1 MSSEGRGAGRG
12 PRRGAGREARGRG
25 RARARAIED
34 LGMGARAIE
43 NPRVGIEAAVNPEV
57 DVRAAA
63 DPRVDGVIRALEE
76 FMKLKLPKF
85 DGRGD
90 LEAAS
95 LWIEELEKAFEVL
108 GCNDE
113 EKVTLTAYQLQGNT
127 NDWWEAT
134 MGRVFPADTA
144 QNWAMFV
151 ETFNSK
157 YFSESVQEQKLAEFM
172 RLRQGHRT
180 VEQYEV
186 DFTRLA
192 KFAPRMVENPLDRA
206 RRFRDSLR

>member
-1 MSSEGRGAGRG
+1 MSSEGKGVGRG

-25 RARARAIED
+25 CARARAVED

-43 NPRVGIEAAVNPEV
+43 NPGVGVEAAVNPGV

-76 FMKLKLPKF
+76 FMKLKPPKF

-113 EKVTLTAYQLQGNT
+113 EKVTLAAYQLQGNA

-134 MGRVFPADTA
+134 MGRVFPAGIA

-157 YFSESVQEQKLAEFM
+157 YFSESTQEQKLAEFM
-172 RLRQGHRT
+172 RLHQGQRT
-180 VEQYEV
+180 VEQYEA
-186 DFTRLA
+186 DFTQLA

-206 RRFRDSLR
+206 RRFRDDLR